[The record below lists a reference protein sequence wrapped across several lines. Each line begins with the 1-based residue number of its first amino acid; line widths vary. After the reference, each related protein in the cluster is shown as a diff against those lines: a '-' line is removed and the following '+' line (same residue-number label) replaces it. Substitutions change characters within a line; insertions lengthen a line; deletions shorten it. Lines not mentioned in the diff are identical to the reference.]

1 MTESKSAAFFN
12 DEVTPDSTDD
22 GFEPITTQDALNKII
37 EQRVTRER
45 AKFADYADLKKKAAD
60 FDSVQKTAE
69 ERIAAIESELKAE
82 RRQAMKATVSAET
95 GTPAKWIQGE
105 TLEEMQASAAD
116 FQAEL
121 AARTKSEKR
130 PAPAG
135 LKSGA
140 SSSDSRLD
148 PQERA
153 AAALRNYTKN

>member
-1 MTESKSAAFFN
+1 MNE
-12 DEVTPDSTDD
+12 EVTPDATPVDD
-22 GFEPITTQDALNKII
+22 GFDPITTQDALNKII

-45 AKFADYADLKKKAAD
+45 ARYADYADLKQKAAD
-60 FDSVQKTAE
+60 FDSLQKTAD
-69 ERIAAIESELKAE
+69 ERIAAIESELKTE
-82 RRQAMKATVSAET
+82 RHQALKATVAASK
-95 GTPAKWIQGE
+95 GVPAKWLQGATVE
-105 TLEEMQASAAD
+105 ELEASADD
-116 FQAEL
+116 FLAEL

-153 AAALRNYTKN
+153 AAALRNYTKS